1 MTSDEYL
8 ENEYY
13 LEKLQDEVDNPER
26 DPDLETEERE
36 ERKRIA
42 MEMDGPHE
50 EGP

>member
-13 LEKLQDEVDNPER
+13 RERLQDQDER
-26 DPDLETEERE
+26 DPDIEMEERE

-42 MEMDGPHE
+42 AEMDGPHE
-50 EGP
+50 EMP